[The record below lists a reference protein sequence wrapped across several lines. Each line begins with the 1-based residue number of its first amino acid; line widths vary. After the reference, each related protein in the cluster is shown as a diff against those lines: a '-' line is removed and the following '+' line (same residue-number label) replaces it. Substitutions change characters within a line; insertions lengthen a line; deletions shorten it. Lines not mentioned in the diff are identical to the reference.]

1 MGEWNKEN
9 AIYFSNIKQGF
20 HSYDNEIVWMGEKE
34 AFDFFRRKWKEAKE
48 ESVYADFYYSRL
60 EERSKE
66 IVDQVLSE
74 EEQQYVRGL
83 ADQIIYPLDEKLLKI
98 ITRLN
103 ARKILFST
111 IYFTGEARERSTWW
125 GNYNQEYIVF
135 REKI

>member
-74 EEQQYVRGL
+74 EERQYVRGL

>member
-1 MGEWNKEN
+1 MVEWNKEN
-9 AIYFSNIKQGF
+9 AIYFNNIKQGLD
-20 HSYDNEIVWMGEKE
+20 SYDNEIVWMGEQE
-34 AFDFFRRKWKEAKE
+34 AFDFFCRKCKEAKE
-48 ESVYADFYYSRL
+48 GSVYADFYYSRL

-74 EEQQYVRGL
+74 EERQYVRSL

-111 IYFTGEARERSTWW
+111 IYFTGEAKERSTWW
-125 GNYNQEYIVF
+125 GNYNQEYVVF
-135 REKI
+135 REKR